1 MKKLRASWMLAM
13 FIQTKQTQSSKNV
26 IRIRGC
32 SSVLDIL
39 EPAVIDL
46 ELKAAVRAHTE
57 QVLKLM

>member
-1 MKKLRASWMLAM
+1 MLAM

-26 IRIRGC
+26 IRIRGR